1 MSSLVVDSNLI
12 VVVSNW
18 KSPSPESPSPDPRIM
33 FSSVSV
39 SNVVSRGD
47 DCVIATVVV
56 VVGDLGVNLF
66 SVIEGDSVVVV
77 AD

>member
-1 MSSLVVDSNLI
+1 
-12 VVVSNW
+12 
-18 KSPSPESPSPDPRIM
+18 M

>member
-1 MSSLVVDSNLI
+1 LI

-18 KSPSPESPSPDPRIM
+18 KSPSPESPSPESPSPDPRIM